1 MPITDDTLKGIVQKE
16 IKNSQSSADAEV
28 AKDRQK
34 AIEYFNGEMNDLKAE
49 KGRSAVMSMDVA
61 DTLSWMRPQLID
73 VFLGSD
79 RMCIAEPVGVDDDD
93 DAEMAT
99 HLLNYV
105 FLKDNPG
112 YRIVSDTIIDA
123 ALCKYAIVK
132 LWNDTTPE
140 YSISFHSGLSD
151 EQIALLEQDEEV
163 EITNQTTTTERIPVL
178 DLETGVTEEADV
190 NQHEVKIR
198 RLRRKGV
205 RRIEVIPP
213 EDFYIDAEA
222 TSLAESRFRAHRKA
236 TTRSEL
242 IKEGFDRKTIDRIG
256 ADDEDTPEDYARQK
270 YDDPDDAADRSTELL
285 DRWEIMLDV
294 DVDDDGMAETVR
306 IIYAGSSSGGELLDW
321 EVWEDEQLFYDIPWE
336 PVPHK
341 FAGKSLADDT
351 IQIQKM
357 KTAMLRQVFDNT
369 YASNNPRMFVQG
381 EIINPDALFSPT
393 FGEHVFGK
401 PGSAVTPLPVPFV
414 ANHGYEALAYA
425 DDMLQRRTGQGRQT
439 MALDPDVL
447 QNQTATANQNNHD
460 ASYSQTEMVARDMAE
475 LGWMPL
481 FRALLKME
489 IKHQDRPRNL
499 RIGKELVEV
508 DPRHWNA
515 DMGITINL
523 GLGTGNR
530 QRDMAMLQGVAGM
543 QATLTQSLMA
553 NGAVD
558 EAIDMLPKVVET
570 MKQTV
575 EAAGLRSPDFY
586 FVDFD
591 EDRVTKLK
599 AQAQEAA
606 NQPNPEVLKEQ
617 AKAQTQIQLKQLDVQ
632 VQGEKERLQ
641 AEYNTAEKEMA
652 ARYQAQVDALQAQYT
667 DAENQRKWQFEYT
680 KLAQQRE
687 LELMKLGMVE
697 KTDGEGNAVTVD
709 SNTDAIMRTMDA
721 FGQTLAQLAAS
732 MNAPTEIVR
741 DPATG
746 RAIGSRKVVN

>member
-163 EITNQTTTTERIPVL
+163 EITNQTTTTERMPVL
-178 DLETGVTEEADV
+178 NLETGVTEEADV

-381 EIINPDALFSPT
+381 EIINPDALFSAT

-401 PGSAVTPLPVPFV
+401 PNSSVTPLPVPFV

-591 EDRVTKLK
+591 EEKLAKLK
-599 AQAQEAA
+599 AEAEQAKQ
-606 NQPNPEVLKEQ
+606 QPNPQVQIEQ
-617 AKAQTQIQLKQLDVQ
+617 AKLQMDQQSAQLDAQIKQQKAAQDVETDRMKIQAAAAKDEQEYALKREQLSAEMGLKREQLAAELQLKREVAYAQL
-632 VQGEKERLQ
+632 EL
-641 AEYNTAEKEMA
+641 
-652 ARYQAQVDALQAQYT
+652 
-667 DAENQRKWQFEYT
+667 
-680 KLAQQRE
+680 QRE
-687 LELMKLGMVE
+687 LGIMNRNPVNGVGGTSEVGLG
-697 KTDGEGNAVTVD
+697 GEPG
-709 SNTDAIMRTMDA
+709 
-721 FGQTLAQLAAS
+721 
-732 MNAPTEIVR
+732 
-741 DPATG
+741 
-746 RAIGSRKVVN
+746 